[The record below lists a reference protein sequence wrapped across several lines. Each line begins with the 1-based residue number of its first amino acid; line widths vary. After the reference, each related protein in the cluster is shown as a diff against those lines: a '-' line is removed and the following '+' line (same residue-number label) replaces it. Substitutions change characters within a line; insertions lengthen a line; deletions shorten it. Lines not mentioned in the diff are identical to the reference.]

1 MGDVTVHESIRKQ
14 NRIWQLV
21 RMRNDL
27 YDVARLQMKFG
38 VDPEKIIPNLVL
50 ISGYDRELATLSR

>member
-1 MGDVTVHESIRKQ
+1 MGDVTVHERIRKQ

-27 YDVARLQMKFG
+27 YDVARLQMKFN
-38 VDPEKIIPNLVL
+38 VDSEKIVPNLVL

>member
-1 MGDVTVHESIRKQ
+1 MGDVTVHEWIRKQ

-21 RMRNDL
+21 KMRNDL
-27 YDVARLQMKFG
+27 YDVARLQMKFN
-38 VDPEKIIPNLVL
+38 VDPEKIVPNLVL

>member
-1 MGDVTVHESIRKQ
+1 MGDVTVHERIRKQ

-21 RMRNDL
+21 KMRNDL
-27 YDVARLQMKFG
+27 YDVARLQMKFN

-50 ISGYDRELATLSR
+50 ISDYDRELATLSR

>member
-1 MGDVTVHESIRKQ
+1 MGDVTVHERIRKQ

-21 RMRNDL
+21 KMRNDL
-27 YDVARLQMKFG
+27 YDVARLQMKFN

>member
-27 YDVARLQMKFG
+27 YDVARLQMKFN
-38 VDPEKIIPNLVL
+38 VDPEKIVPNLVL